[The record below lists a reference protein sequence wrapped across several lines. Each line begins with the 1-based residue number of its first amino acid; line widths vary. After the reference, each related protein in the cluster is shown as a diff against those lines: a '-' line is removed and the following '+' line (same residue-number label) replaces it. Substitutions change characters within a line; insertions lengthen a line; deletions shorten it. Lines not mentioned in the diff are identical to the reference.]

1 MGLNSDNLLGQT
13 PLNEDESEGLLIRSV
28 TTQAELNEFEQMNI
42 EKAIEWTL
50 GRNINAETFCS
61 ESFVKQVHL
70 KMFQQ
75 VWKWA
80 GKFRLS
86 EKNIG
91 IHSNLISTELRILND
106 DCYYWIKHNVFSD
119 EEIAIRYKHRLVSIH
134 CFSNGNGRHSR
145 LMADVMMTHV
155 FKKKEFTW
163 GSVALANTSNYRT
176 MYLDALHAAD
186 NGNIEPLIVFAKN

>member
-1 MGLNSDNLLGQT
+1 MGLNSDAIAGQT
-13 PLNEDESEGLLIRSV
+13 PLDEEESEGLLIRSI

-50 GRNINAETFCS
+50 GRNITVEKFCS
-61 ESFVKQVHL
+61 ETFVKQLHL

-75 VWKWA
+75 VWRWA

-91 IHSNLISTELRILND
+91 IRSSLISTELKKLND
-106 DCYYWIKHNVFSD
+106 DCFFWINNKVYPE

-163 GSVALANTSNYRT
+163 GSVALANNSEYRRL
-176 MYLDALHAAD
+176 YLDALHAAD
-186 NGNIEPLIVFAKN
+186 NGNMIPLVIFAKS